1 MTLRIQFLS
10 FIFSLGTVAI
20 VFELIRKRR
29 IMEKYSLLW
38 FGSAIVLLI
47 LTLWKDLLEKF
58 ATFLGIYYAPSAL
71 FAIAA
76 FCGMTMILH
85 ITVVISRLT
94 EQNKTLA
101 QEIGLL
107 RHKLQL
113 LEQNGQSMLN
123 ESLDSC
129 TQKA

>member
-10 FIFSLGTVAI
+10 LIFSLGTAAI

-29 IMEKYSLLW
+29 IMEKYSLIW
-38 FGSAIVLLI
+38 FGSAIVLLV
-47 LTLWKDLLEKF
+47 LTVWKDLLEKF

-71 FAIAA
+71 FTIAA
-76 FCGMTMILH
+76 FCGMAMLLH

-113 LEQNGQSMLN
+113 LEQN
-123 ESLDSC
+123 D
-129 TQKA
+129 QKQGI